1 MTKEEI
7 QNEIAALKAQMNQNR
22 ANNKPFMLI
31 LYRIMSLENWLKQ
44 NYPEE
49 FNKTLEIKSK
59 HYFWWSVEIKDNK
72 VVIQP
77 TEQRLKHGA
86 LGRVLIPRCTREFAE
101 KIKLENE

>member
-7 QNEIAALKAQMNQNR
+7 QNEIAAFKTQMNQNR

-44 NYPEE
+44 TYPEE
-49 FNKTLEIKSK
+49 VNETLEMESK
-59 HYFWWSVEIKDNK
+59 HHLWWSVEIKDNK

-77 TEQRLKHGA
+77 TEQRKKHGA
-86 LGRVLIPRCTREFAE
+86 LGRVLIHRCTREWAE

>member
-7 QNEIAALKAQMNQNR
+7 KNQIEAFKTQMNQNR

-31 LYRIMSLENWLKQ
+31 LYRIMSLENWLERI
-44 NYPEE
+44 NPEE
-49 FNKTLEIKSK
+49 VNETLEMESKS
-59 HYFWWSVEIKDNK
+59 YLWWSVEIKDNK

-77 TEQRLKHGA
+77 TEQRKKHGA
-86 LGRVLIPRCTREFAE
+86 LGKVLIPSCTREFAE